1 MLIGYAIKKSRQH
14 HLVLISP
21 LLEMGS
27 DPLPRDV
34 DVVPGSCLGLI
45 SWAIIVGIV
54 RLLLITIITCT
65 RENGQAEL
73 TQTRANDA
81 ATAFYTLCYS
91 LYLENYKVRDN
102 SRLCTKFL
110 LPCLCRNCDRTVSV
124 YFISQ
129 GGGRGKTSAS
139 EFGLRNKGW
148 SLPGPYLFIK
158 SNMLRDVIQSHRLFA
173 ASKVTLD
180 YLSSV

>member
-54 RLLLITIITCT
+54 RLLLITIITRT
-65 RENGQAEL
+65 RENGRAEL
-73 TQTRANDA
+73 TQTRASDTP
-81 ATAFYTLCYS
+81 TAFYTLCYS
-91 LYLENYKVRDN
+91 FYLENYKVRN
-102 SRLCTKFL
+102 NGSYVRSF
-110 LPCLCRNCDRTVSV
+110 V
-124 YFISQ
+124 
-129 GGGRGKTSAS
+129 A
-139 EFGLRNKGW
+139 
-148 SLPGPYLFIK
+148 LF
-158 SNMLRDVIQSHRLFA
+158 V
-173 ASKVTLD
+173 
-180 YLSSV
+180 